1 MKKTLYIHLGPPKT
15 GTSAIQRFL
24 SSNDELLSE
33 KGFHYIRACR
43 WDDGG
48 HHPLVWILHY
58 KYSKVYLNILYSID
72 YVAQQDKLLRDL
84 ANEIDSIKEESIILS
99 SEGIPLM
106 CDEAVND
113 LLDYFP
119 GMSIKAIIYV
129 RDLRELVLSV
139 AAQIIKNQDTTN
151 DDRLSNMYPH
161 IKYFYQYYLS
171 CLNFWGNRIGKENLI
186 FRKYGKEYF
195 KHGSIYAD
203 FVDAINL
210 VLTDDFIIPENLQN
224 ESLAY
229 AETIYFKDILN
240 RLTLNTHQD
249 ILKAQLIAWEKSN
262 HGTKFFL
269 PKDMAIKL
277 EEDATNIHKYLL
289 DNYLDTT
296 YADFFERP
304 LSLSG
309 DVEYKLT
316 YSDFANMVDYMDN
329 NINNF
334 KEDIMESLRKVLD
347 RTYEYELGFRE
358 FEVILRSVTR
368 DNKPIALWGCGAVA
382 DKLFRNHSILWDKE
396 IYVIDKDIKKQGS
409 YFYGHEIL
417 HPSIITD
424 RCIDT
429 VIITSVAYVEEI
441 AKEITEKYPSV
452 ECVIKLAE
460 NMRCIQQTSIVYLA
474 SNIKR

>member
-1 MKKTLYIHLGPPKT
+1 M
-15 GTSAIQRFL
+15 
-24 SSNDELLSE
+24 
-33 KGFHYIRACR
+33 
-43 WDDGG
+43 
-48 HHPLVWILHY
+48 
-58 KYSKVYLNILYSID
+58 YLNILDSTS

-84 ANEIDSIKEESIILS
+84 ANEIDSISEESIILS
-99 SEGIPLM
+99 SEAIPLIGE
-106 CDEAVND
+106 EAVNE
-113 LLDYFP
+113 LLNLFP
-119 GMSIKAIIYV
+119 DMSVKAIIYV

-161 IKYFYQYYLS
+161 IKYFYQYYQS
-171 CLNFWGNRIGKENLI
+171 FLNLWGNRIGKENLI

-203 FVDAINL
+203 FLDAINL
-210 VLTDDFIIPENLQN
+210 VLTNDFIIPENLQN
-224 ESLAY
+224 ESLTY
-229 AETIYFKDILN
+229 CETIYFKDMLN
-240 RLTLNTHQD
+240 RLTLKTHQD
-249 ILKAQLIAWEKSN
+249 MLKSQLIAWEKVN

-269 PKDMAIKL
+269 PKDIAIKL

-309 DVEYKLT
+309 DVEYKLA
-316 YSDFANMVDYMDN
+316 YSDFTNMVNYMDM
-329 NINNF
+329 NISNF
-334 KEDIMESLRKVLD
+334 KEDVMESLMKVLD

-358 FEVILRSVTR
+358 FEVILRSVIL
-368 DNKPIALWGCGAVA
+368 DKKAIALWGCGAVA
-382 DKLFRNHSILWDKE
+382 ERLFRNHSILRDGD

-417 HPSIITD
+417 HPSIIMD

-429 VIITSVAYVEEI
+429 VIITSIAYVAEI
-441 AKEITEKYPSV
+441 TKEITDKYPSV
-452 ECVIKLAE
+452 GCIIKLVE
-460 NMRCIQQTSIVYLA
+460 NMTSIHQTSIEYLP
-474 SNIKR
+474 SRIEK